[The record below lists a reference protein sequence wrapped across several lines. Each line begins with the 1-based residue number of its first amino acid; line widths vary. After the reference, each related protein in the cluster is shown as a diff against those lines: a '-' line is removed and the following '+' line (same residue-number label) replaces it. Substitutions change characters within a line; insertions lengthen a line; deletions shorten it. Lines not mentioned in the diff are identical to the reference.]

1 MLRNHGDALD
11 FDLFD
16 RWRVRLRDVP
26 STIGW
31 DAVAL
36 FLRHLPYDSELLRE
50 MSPRARWSPETHMIA
65 NVADMVGA
73 LFAKDYEPM
82 TRPGEVVKFSTAQPV
97 DEDGY
102 EAKLAR
108 FRKEASDG

>member
-36 FLRHLPYDSELLRE
+36 FLRHLPYGSEVLRE
-50 MSPRARWSPETHMIA
+50 MNPRARWSPETHMIA
-65 NVADMVGA
+65 NVADMLGG

-82 TRPGEVVKFSTAQPV
+82 TRPGETAKFSTAEPV
-97 DEDGY
+97 DDVGY
-102 EAKLAR
+102 ESKLAV
-108 FRKEASDG
+108 FRKEEPDG

>member
-1 MLRNHGDALD
+1 MASHGDALD

-31 DAVAL
+31 GAVAL
-36 FLRHLPYDSELLRE
+36 FLRHLPYDSEVMRE
-50 MSPRARWSPETHMIA
+50 MRPHAEWSVETHMIA
-65 NVADMVGA
+65 NVYDMLGN

-82 TRPGEVVKFSTAQPV
+82 TRPGEVAAFSTAVPI
-97 DEDGY
+97 DSTSY
-102 EAKLAR
+102 EAKLAT
-108 FRKEASDG
+108 FRKEATDG